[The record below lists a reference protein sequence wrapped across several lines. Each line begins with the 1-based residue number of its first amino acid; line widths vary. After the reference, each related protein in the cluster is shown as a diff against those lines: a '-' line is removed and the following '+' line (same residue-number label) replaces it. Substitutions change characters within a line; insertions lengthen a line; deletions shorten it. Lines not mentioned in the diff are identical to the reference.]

1 MTSLTH
7 IVRTFSP
14 AGWDV
19 LARASKRWPGAPG
32 FRGLN
37 AAAVFVPLLLFAI
50 VAAWIWRG
58 VQADAQARVDRMTNT
73 LAEHA
78 ERVLEVQ
85 EAILE
90 GVLAHVRGRSP
101 DEIAADPGMRS
112 FLAQLEKKAA
122 SSDALIIIR
131 PDNGR
136 IVSWSAAFPPPDV
149 DVLQRDYFRAHRSG
163 GPETYIGETIRA
175 VPSGKVG
182 FTVSRRDPTTG
193 MIVVS
198 RLRLEEFYDF
208 YAGTRE
214 SEQDAMALVREDGAA
229 LVLHAPT
236 VAPVGYRLPAD
247 AVFMRY
253 LRGEFRA
260 PGFARSPVDGIERMW
275 QFRKLANYPV
285 YALYGLEVVNIH
297 VAWLRQLV
305 PFGLLSLLA
314 SGLLY
319 ILAGRAQRAAEAQRR
334 AEIEAET
341 ARVEARSRQAFADL
355 SERLSLAL
363 SAARAGA
370 WEWEIG
376 AERGT
381 WSPECFGLF
390 GLDPDRGVPPYAE
403 WRECC
408 VHPEDRELVDRETQ
422 AALSEAGSTL
432 AFEYRIVHPQ
442 RGVRWISTL
451 ARFERWDGKPPRL
464 LGLAIDVTERKQTE
478 EARQDA
484 LRLVEYVMTSAP
496 VAIYIFNCETGRN
509 ELTNRRT
516 GALLGYDEKAW
527 TQKSARPVD
536 LMHPDDRSKLAGHL
550 KRMAADR
557 SGQPLEFEYR
567 MRHSD
572 GSWRWLLSRDL
583 VLERAADGGLRRVLA
598 TAIDITDIRRVDLN
612 TRLLL
617 ELDGEI
623 ARLTNAEEI
632 ARTALRLLH
641 QHLAVDLCTLNQ
653 IDAAG
658 LASVEFEWT
667 ATGQSYIGTYSLAAF
682 LEPTARA
689 AVEAGETVAI
699 ADVRVDE
706 RTAALSHNYAAHGTV
721 AMAIAPHLAEGRL
734 AATLVVVAAARRD
747 WRADELQL
755 LREVVARVW
764 PAIERAQAAVA
775 LRASEER
782 LRLASEAAG
791 FGVYAF
797 DVTRQRA
804 IWSLGLRRIVG
815 IEGDGEV
822 TFETAFSTMHP
833 QDRERVC
840 AEMDAIMRRPGPY
853 ETEFRIMRPDGAV
866 RWVLDRGE
874 AIGTIDAATGRIAR
888 LMGTLIDITERKQ
901 TEDALRESEER
912 FRSLVALSSDW
923 YWEQDENLRFT
934 DFSAS
939 VQALA
944 GWHPSSRIGK
954 TRWEIPAVGVTREQW
969 ARHRAQLARRE
980 PIRNFEFRRVN
991 ERGET
996 IWVSTS
1002 GDPIFDSAGRFKGYR
1017 GTSRNITE
1025 SKHAE
1030 EALRESEAQLRAMNA
1045 ALEQR
1050 VAERTAEL
1058 EKEMQRRETAQVA
1071 LAQAQRLE
1079 AVGRLAG
1086 GLAHDFNNALTVIAA
1101 NLEIAEPRIQD
1112 RQARDAFLRAFDA
1125 IEMSASLN
1133 RRLLTFARRGKSVPE
1148 RILINERVG
1157 GVVRLLERTLGADVV
1172 LKTDLASDLW
1182 PTRLDLAEFDSA
1194 IFNLAINAR
1203 DAMPEGGRLTI
1214 ETSNVTLGA
1223 DAVPIDSEGAPGDY
1237 VRLSICD
1244 TGTGMTPE
1252 VMKHAGEPFFSTKDP
1267 ARNTGLGLSS
1277 VHEFARGC
1285 GGFMTIDSQVG
1296 DGTTITLYLRR
1307 TMPESRSERPSSA
1320 PAGGVPLGDGELI
1333 LLVDDNHGVLEAT
1346 CALLEGLGYA
1356 VVTASNGPEAI
1367 ALLEGGEPV
1376 QLVFSD
1382 VIMPGGMSGY
1392 DVAARV
1398 LTERPGVKV
1407 ILASGFHDDGL
1418 RQDDLILEGV
1428 MVLRKP
1434 YTRAR
1439 LAHALRAALGSSD
1452 HESRRTSPANT

>member
-14 AGWDV
+14 AGRDV
-19 LARASKRWPGAPG
+19 LARASRRWPVAPG
-32 FRGLN
+32 FRGLH

-50 VAAWIWRG
+50 VAVWIWRG
-58 VQADAQARVDRMTNT
+58 VEADAQARVERMTNT
-73 LAEHA
+73 LAAHA
-78 ERVLEVQ
+78 ERILEVQ

-90 GVLAHVRGRSP
+90 GVLAHVRGRGP
-101 DEIAADPGMRS
+101 DEVAADPGMHS
-112 FLAQLEKKAA
+112 FLAQLQRKAA
-122 SSDALIIIR
+122 SSDALVIIR
-131 PDNGR
+131 ADNGR
-136 IVSWSAAFPPPDV
+136 IVSWSEAFPSPDV
-149 DVLQRDYFRAHRSG
+149 DVLQRDYFRAHRAG
-163 GPETYIGETIRA
+163 GPETYIGETVRA

-198 RLRLEEFYDF
+198 QLRLEEFYDF

-214 SEQDAMALVREDGAA
+214 SERDAMALAREDGAA

-236 VAPVGYRLPAD
+236 VAPVGYRLPTD

-260 PGFARSPVDGIERMW
+260 PGFARSPVDGIDRMW

-297 VAWLRQLV
+297 AAWLRQLV

-341 ARVEARSRQAFADL
+341 ARVEARSRQTLADL
-355 SERLSLAL
+355 SESLSLAL

-370 WEWEIG
+370 WEWEFG

-403 WRECC
+403 WRERC
-408 VHPEDRELVDRETQ
+408 VHPEDRERVERETQ
-422 AALSEAGSTL
+422 AALSGAASEL
-432 AFEYRIVHPQ
+432 AFEYRIVHPE
-442 RGVRWISTL
+442 RGVRWISAL
-451 ARFERWDGKPPRL
+451 ARVERSGGKPPRL
-464 LGLAIDVTERKQTE
+464 LGLVIDVTERKQAE
-478 EARQDA
+478 EARHDA
-484 LRLVEYVMTSAP
+484 LRLVENVMTSAP

-516 GALLGYDEKAW
+516 GALLGYDEKAG
-527 TQKSARPVD
+527 TQKIVQEIVRPID
-536 LMHPDDRSKLAGHL
+536 LMHPDDRSKVAVHL
-550 KRMAADR
+550 KRLAADR

-572 GSWRWLLSRDL
+572 GDWRWFLSRDL
-583 VLERAADGGLRRVLA
+583 VLERAAGGGLRRVLA
-598 TAIDITDIRRVDLN
+598 TAIDITDIRHADLN
-612 TRLLL
+612 IRLLL

-623 ARLTNAEEI
+623 ARLTNADEI

-641 QHLAVDLCTLNQ
+641 QHLAVNLCTLNQ
-653 IDAAG
+653 IDAAAG

-667 ATGQSYIGTYSLAAF
+667 ATGQSYIGTYPLAAF
-682 LEPTARA
+682 LEPAARA
-689 AVEAGETVAI
+689 ALEAGETVAI

-706 RTAALSHNYAAHGTV
+706 HTAALSHNYAAHGTV

-747 WRADELQL
+747 WRADELHL

-764 PAIERAQAAVA
+764 PAIERARAAAA

-782 LRLASEAAG
+782 LRLASESAG

-822 TFETAFSTMHP
+822 TFETAFSTVHP
-833 QDRERVC
+833 QDRERMR
-840 AEMDAIMRRPGPY
+840 AELGAIMRRPGPY
-853 ETEFRIMRPDGAV
+853 ETEFRITRPDGAV

-874 AIGTIDAATGRIAR
+874 AIGTIDATTGRIAR

-923 YWEQDENLRFT
+923 YWEQDENFRFT

-939 VQALA
+939 VKALA

-954 TRWEIPAVGVTREQW
+954 TRWEIPAVGVTQEQW
-969 ARHRAQLARRE
+969 ARHRTQLARHE
-980 PIRNFEFRRVN
+980 PIRNLEFRRVN
-991 ERGET
+991 DRGET

-1030 EALRESEAQLRAMNA
+1030 EALRESEARLRAMNA

-1058 EKEMQRRETAQVA
+1058 EKEMQRRETAQAA

-1172 LKTDLASDLW
+1172 LKTESGVRPLANTARSCRVRQRDLQ
-1182 PTRLDLAEFDSA
+1182 
-1194 IFNLAINAR
+1194 
-1203 DAMPEGGRLTI
+1203 
-1214 ETSNVTLGA
+1214 LG
-1223 DAVPIDSEGAPGDY
+1223 DQCP
-1237 VRLSICD
+1237 RC
-1244 TGTGMTPE
+1244 
-1252 VMKHAGEPFFSTKDP
+1252 H
-1267 ARNTGLGLSS
+1267 
-1277 VHEFARGC
+1277 ARGWQAYDRDQQRHTWSRRRPDRFRGRAWRLC
-1285 GGFMTIDSQVG
+1285 SPVHMRHRNG
-1296 DGTTITLYLRR
+1296 DDARGDETCRRAVLLDQGSRQEYGARLEQCPRVRAGLRWLHDDR
-1307 TMPESRSERPSSA
+1307 QPSRRRHHDHSV
-1320 PAGGVPLGDGELI
+1320 PAAND
-1333 LLVDDNHGVLEAT
+1333 
-1346 CALLEGLGYA
+1346 
-1356 VVTASNGPEAI
+1356 
-1367 ALLEGGEPV
+1367 
-1376 QLVFSD
+1376 
-1382 VIMPGGMSGY
+1382 
-1392 DVAARV
+1392 ARV
-1398 LTERPGVKV
+1398 PKRETVV
-1407 ILASGFHDDGL
+1407 
-1418 RQDDLILEGV
+1418 
-1428 MVLRKP
+1428 
-1434 YTRAR
+1434 RA
-1439 LAHALRAALGSSD
+1439 
-1452 HESRRTSPANT
+1452 SRRGSAWRWGIDLVGR